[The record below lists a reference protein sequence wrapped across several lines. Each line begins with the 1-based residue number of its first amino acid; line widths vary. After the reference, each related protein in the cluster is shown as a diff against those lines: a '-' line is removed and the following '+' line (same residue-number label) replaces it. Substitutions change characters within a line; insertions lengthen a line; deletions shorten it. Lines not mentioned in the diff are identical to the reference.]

1 MGNTYY
7 IVAIEVSSSKISGA
21 VGIETTEG
29 MRILATA
36 STPVDGFISKGIVR
50 NVDKTSEAITSIVN
64 MLDVDLK
71 KVSKEDIE
79 IKKAYISFAGLSMH
93 SIKSKVS
100 RSFDSYI
107 KITPDIING
116 MADEN
121 REAFKVPEGYK
132 RLQVDTQEYKLDG
145 NIDVNPIGA
154 PTQHIECNYLNI
166 VMKEQFYTQ
175 LCESFA
181 QAGIEI
187 EESCCAA
194 NLDADILL
202 SKDLRRNGCA
212 LVNIGAETT
221 TISIYSND
229 KPKML
234 TVLPLGS
241 NNITRDLTAER
252 ISLDKAEVIK
262 FARGYMSTG
271 NNDDDITNETVNK
284 IIYARVGEILKNV
297 RYQIEASG
305 ERVHH
310 IVFTGGGSKL
320 KNLALLLEEFL
331 SGFSTEIKPEPQ
343 FNLLS
348 ESGINVNGVITTA
361 LNGLLKQGKVNCC
374 ETIMP
379 AAQGNGV
386 IFSQTE
392 MEGKEEH
399 DSEVESE
406 EEKKEEERLKAEEA
420 GRARKELEKKDKENK
435 EKQEKDKPKDKGKK
449 PPKKGWI
456 PGIGSLFQE
465 WINNATSDPEDEQ
478 NRDEQ
483 NEDND

>member
-50 NVDKTSEAITSIVN
+50 NVDKTSEAINSIVI
-64 MLDVDLK
+64 MLENDLSK
-71 KVSKEDIE
+71 AAKEDIV

-93 SIKSKVS
+93 SIKSKVT
-100 RSFDSYI
+100 RDFGNYI
-107 KITPDIING
+107 KITPEIING

-121 REAFKVPEGYK
+121 REAFKVPDGYK
-132 RLQVDTQEYKLDG
+132 RLQVDTQEYKFEG
-145 NIDVNPIGA
+145 NIDFNPIGA

-166 VMKEQFYTQ
+166 VMKEQFYAQ

-181 QAGIEI
+181 QANIEI

-229 KPKML
+229 RPKML

-252 ISLDKAEVIK
+252 ISLDKADVIK
-262 FARGYMSTG
+262 FTRGYKFAG
-271 NNDDDITNETVNK
+271 NDNDGIDNETVNN
-284 IIYARVGEILKNV
+284 IIYARVGEILKNI
-297 RYQIEASG
+297 RYQIEESG

-320 KNLALLLEEFL
+320 KNLALLFEEFL
-331 SGFSTEIKPEPQ
+331 PGYSTEIKPEPQ
-343 FNLLS
+343 FNIVS
-348 ESGINVNGVITTA
+348 ESGVNVNGVITTA
-361 LNGLLKQGKVNCC
+361 LYGLLKQGKSNCC
-374 ETIMP
+374 ETAMP
-379 AAQGNGV
+379 AAQENGV

-392 MEGKEEH
+392 MEGKEEMPI
-399 DSEVESE
+399 DETPTDDGEQQ
-406 EEKKEEERLKAEEA
+406 EEERRKAEEE
-420 GRARKELEKKDKENK
+420 RIRKEQEEKDRQEKA
-435 EKQEKDKPKDKGKK
+435 KQEKDKPKDKGKK
-449 PPKKGWI
+449 PQKKGWT
-456 PGIGSLFQE
+456 GIGSLFQE
-465 WINNATSDPEDEQ
+465 WINNATSDPEDE
-478 NRDEQ
+478 N
-483 NEDND
+483 DNANND

>member
-50 NVDKTSEAITSIVN
+50 NVDKTSEAINSIVI
-64 MLDVDLK
+64 MLENDLSK
-71 KVSKEDIE
+71 AAKEDIV

-93 SIKSKVS
+93 SIKSKVT
-100 RSFDSYI
+100 RDFGNYI
-107 KITPDIING
+107 KITPEIING

-121 REAFKVPEGYK
+121 REAFKVPDGYK
-132 RLQVDTQEYKLDG
+132 RLQVDTQEYKFEG
-145 NIDVNPIGA
+145 NIDFNPIGA

-166 VMKEQFYTQ
+166 VMKEQFYAQ

-181 QAGIEI
+181 QANIEI

-229 KPKML
+229 RPKML

-252 ISLDKAEVIK
+252 ISLDKADVIK
-262 FARGYMSTG
+262 FTRGYKFAG
-271 NNDDDITNETVNK
+271 NDNDGIDNETVNN
-284 IIYARVGEILKNV
+284 IIYARVGEILKNI
-297 RYQIEASG
+297 RYQIEESG

-320 KNLALLLEEFL
+320 KNLALLFEEFL
-331 SGFSTEIKPEPQ
+331 PGYSTEIKPEPQ
-343 FNLLS
+343 FNIVS
-348 ESGINVNGVITTA
+348 ESGVNVHGVITTA
-361 LNGLLKQGKVNCC
+361 LYGLLKQGKSNCC

-379 AAQGNGV
+379 AALEDGV

-392 MEGKEEH
+392 MEGKDEKPAIEIPAE
-399 DSEVESE
+399 DEK
-406 EEKKEEERLKAEEA
+406 KKEEEERKNAEEEE
-420 GRARKELEKKDKENK
+420 RIRKEQEKKAKEEEKRKREEERKRKQK
-435 EKQEKDKPKDKGKK
+435 EQRNN
-449 PPKKGWI
+449 I
-456 PGIGSLFQE
+456 FGSLFDAAKT
-465 WINNATSDPEDEQ
+465 WVTNATSEDE
-478 NRDEQ
+478 N
-483 NEDND
+483 NNDNND